1 MPPRLFIKE
10 LKMDNEYKNVF
21 CKAKSAYGTGAY
33 DDATIEFLF
42 PQLAKSEDDK
52 VYDELVH
59 VVNTHCMDEDRECLL
74 EYLKKWK
81 EIQRFKSPSAQPQPE
96 WSEEDEKM
104 LDSALWHIKNSCGN
118 GGKTSGEYE
127 VYHWLKNIPN
137 RFSIQPIVEWS
148 EEDEKNLKCTISFL
162 QTWYPI
168 NEQYGAPRKALN
180 KCLSWLEHRFKFL
193 RPQKKEDLPK
203 WKPSKEQMKALE
215 SCFCEFGEG
224 YPDEDGLR
232 SLYNDLKKLM
242 EDEK

>member
-59 VVNTHCMDEDRECLL
+59 VVNTHCMDEERECLL
-74 EYLKKWK
+74 EYLNKWK
-81 EIQRFKSPSAQPQPE
+81 EIQRFKSPSAQLQPE
-96 WSEEDEKM
+96 WSEED
-104 LDSALWHIKNSCGN
+104 D
-118 GGKTSGEYE
+118 
-127 VYHWLKNIPN
+127 
-137 RFSIQPIVEWS
+137 
-148 EEDEKNLKCTISFL
+148 KNLKCTISFL